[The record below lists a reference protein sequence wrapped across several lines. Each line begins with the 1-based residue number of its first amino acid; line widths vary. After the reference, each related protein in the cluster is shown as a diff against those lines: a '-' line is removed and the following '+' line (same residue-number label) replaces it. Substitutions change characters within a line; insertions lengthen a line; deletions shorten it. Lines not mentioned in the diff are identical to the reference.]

1 MAIYLGIT
9 GAASTLNDIYTRVTY
24 VTAIYWLVI
33 TIIIW
38 LPDKFKQLVIQ
49 PVLIIGAMLIIENYL
64 LLGGGPDLVLIPL
77 QLILLGLFWWL
88 NHQLVSK

>member
-38 LPDKFKQLVIQ
+38 LPDKFRHPLIQ
-49 PVLIIGAMLIIENYL
+49 PILIIGVVLTIENYL
-64 LLGGGPDLVLIPL
+64 LLGGGPGLVLIPL
-77 QLILLGLFWWL
+77 QFILLGLVWWL